1 MKKLL
6 VLIMALFATSVF
18 ASSPSSPTLAPS
30 TVTSVMNGTISVGT
44 MVSAAPAQSISQ
56 TSIGTLTGAST
67 VANLSSTPVVSASI
81 VGTASSTFTGTG
93 YVSPSWNIV
102 DYSGTSHNVSAM
114 SSGSV
119 VTTVSNLI
127 VPVTVVSSNHEH

>member
-6 VLIMALFATSVF
+6 VLCMFLFSPFVF
-18 ASSPSSPTLAPS
+18 ADGPSGPTLAPS
-30 TVTSVMNGTISVGT
+30 TITSVMNGTISVGT
-44 MVSAAPAQSISQ
+44 MVSAAPAQTISQ

-81 VGTASSTFTGTG
+81 IGTASSTSTGTG
-93 YVSPSWNIV
+93 YVSPSWSV
-102 DYSGTSHNVSAM
+102 TDYSGTAHNVSAM

-119 VTTVSNLI
+119 VTTLANVI
-127 VPVTVVSSNHEH
+127 VPVTVVSSH